1 MKIISQRY
9 TVNESNFHNVD
20 YLRNLNLLE
29 ILILLPII
37 GSLVLLFVNKKNY
50 KLIRII
56 SLWFSLITFFASVI
70 L

>member
-1 MKIISQRY
+1 M
-9 TVNESNFHNVD
+9 
-20 YLRNLNLLE
+20 LE